1 MSAAIH
7 YSRGSKTEDNTPTQR
22 VADDF
27 AQFRDLVL
35 SDQAAEKGRQ
45 WIAGPCAIAPADELH
60 IKGGHDG
67 SFKRAIGKP
76 HRCMACVRPR
86 RFFSIDLDKV
96 ESDEALA
103 DLQGWLTFANVSAF
117 GWTTHSH
124 KPDKI
129 RARFIIEADRD
140 MDRDECMR
148 ASSALRNRI
157 NGALGGPDAL
167 DRFGFDDSM
176 DRPEQPIYLPPKV
189 GERWTYEGVPVCVD
203 ELLESAPAPRKA
215 PATVTGQPV
224 SQFDSGQVIETERHS
239 YIRKRTLMFAAA
251 IKAGYATRTD
261 ALVALFA
268 ERDAGKYSRSVP
280 DDEIVRALDG
290 ALAKMPER
298 AANDGPAELRLV
310 PLTEV
315 MTKEPKEWPHVVRP
329 YFPRRVA
336 TLLAGHGGVGKSML
350 ALTIAAHVAPG
361 RPWGPFEVEQGK
373 AVFLS
378 FEDEGDVVESRLR
391 RIIDLYGLP
400 PALVIENL
408 TILDGSDAEAEMAV
422 ENGGALEFTPML
434 GEVERAIA
442 GADFVV
448 IDNASDTFGGN
459 ENERRQVKR
468 FVRRLSGIARANG
481 AAIVLLAHVDKQAAK
496 QGGKGNNFSGSTA
509 WHNSVR
515 SRLALVEADGII
527 ELLHEKANFGPRH
540 EPLTLGRGDAG
551 VLEPVSRAVAEESR
565 TATAALV
572 ADADAKTVLEVIQ
585 ALIANRIDIPTAE
598 TGQRTTYHVLT
609 LAPEMPGQFR
619 SAQGKARIKAA
630 VMALERSGRICRE
643 AYKRDRKDRE
653 RWTLAHLGAQEA
665 A

>member
-1 MSAAIH
+1 MSNGIH
-7 YSRGSKTEDNTPTQR
+7 FSRGLHTEDNTPAQKY
-22 VADDF
+22 ADDF
-27 AQFRDLVL
+27 SQFRDLVL
-35 SDQAAEKGRQ
+35 SDQSSTKGKQ
-45 WIAGPCAIAPADELH
+45 WIAAPCTIAPDDDLH
-60 IKGGHDG
+60 RTGGSNG

-76 HRCMACVRPR
+76 HRCMVCVTDRQ
-86 RFFSIDLDKV
+86 FIALDADKV
-96 ESDEALA
+96 ESQDALD
-103 DLQGWLTFANVSAF
+103 DLHAYLAFNKINSF
-117 GWTTHSH
+117 GWETHSN
-124 KPDKI
+124 
-129 RARFIIEADRD
+129 RADNLRVRFIIEADRA
-140 MDRDECMR
+140 MSRDECMR
-148 ASSALRNRI
+148 ASSAMRHRI

-167 DRFGFDDSM
+167 DRFGFDETL
-176 DRPEQPIYLPPKV
+176 DRPEQPVYLPPKV
-189 GERWTYEGVPVCVD
+189 GARFQQDGHPVNVD
-203 ELLESAPAPRKA
+203 ELLASEAAPRVPSPALSAPA
-215 PATVTGQPV
+215 ATLGAVVEVGRHASILKESLLLAADVTAGHMTREEAFAV
-224 SQFDSGQVIETERHS
+224 LRGRRESGRYTRH
-239 YIRKRTLMFAAA
+239 
-251 IKAGYATRTD
+251 
-261 ALVALFA
+261 
-268 ERDAGKYSRSVP
+268 VP
-280 DDEIVRALDG
+280 DDEIARALDG
-290 ALAKMPER
+290 QLAK
-298 AANDGPAELRLV
+298 NGPVLTVQTDEVDALRLV
-310 PLTEV
+310 SIAEV
-315 MTKEPKEWPHVVRP
+315 MTKEPKEWPHVMRP

-400 PALVIENL
+400 AALVIENL
-408 TILDGSDAEAEMAV
+408 TILDGSDAEAELAI

-481 AAIVLLAHVDKQAAK
+481 AAVVLLAHVDKLAAK

-540 EPLTLGRGDAG
+540 EPLTLARGDGG

-565 TATAALV
+565 TATAALI
-572 ADADAKTVLEVIQ
+572 ADTDAKTVLEVIE
-585 ALIANRIDIPTAE
+585 ALVSHRIDIPTAE

-609 LAPEMPGQFR
+609 LAPEMPLTYR
-619 SAQGKARIKAA
+619 TTAGKARIKAA

-653 RWTLAHLGAQEA
+653 RWTLAHFPTQEVA
-665 A
+665 